1 VNSEAQP
8 RYSLKYFTHMASV
21 AIIGAGALGGAVA
34 QALAARDRVRR
45 VLLVDTAA
53 GVAAGKALDLQQSGA
68 VSGSHT
74 RLDGTDDLS
83 RVVGS
88 AVCVIAD
95 RYGPPE
101 AEWAG
106 DDGLSLVRRL
116 LPWTETTPLVF
127 AGAAQAELMLT
138 ARREHHVRRAS
149 LIGSAP
155 EAFASAMR
163 SMVALE
169 AGCSPSEVSLAVLG
183 VPSRLVVPW
192 SEAAVGGFPLE
203 RTLTPV
209 QLSRLEARSLR
220 LWPPGP
226 YALGMAAAAA
236 VEAVVTSSRRALSLL
251 TVLDGEYGAR
261 NRLGSMPVL
270 LDSSGVARVRVPAL
284 SARERV
290 LVETALGT

>member
-1 VNSEAQP
+1 
-8 RYSLKYFTHMASV
+8 MGSV
-21 AIIGAGALGGAVA
+21 AIIGAGGLGGAVA
-34 QALAARDRVRR
+34 QALAGRDRVSR
-45 VLLVDTAA
+45 VLLVDAAA
-53 GVAAGKALDLQQSGA
+53 GVAAGKALDIQQSGA

-83 RVVGS
+83 RAVGA

-106 DDGLSLVRRL
+106 DDGLSLLRRL
-116 LPWTETTPLVF
+116 LPWIENTPIVF
-127 AGAAQAELMLT
+127 AGASQVELMLR
-138 ARREHHVRRAS
+138 ARREHHVRGAA

-155 EAFASAMR
+155 EAYASAMR

-183 VPSRLVVPW
+183 LPPAGLVVPW
-192 SEAAVGGFPLE
+192 SEAAIGGFSLE
-203 RTLTPV
+203 RALTPV
-209 QLSRLEARSLR
+209 QIARLEARAPR

-236 VEAVVTSSRRALSLL
+236 VEAVVTASRRALSVL
-251 TVLDGEYGAR
+251 TVLDGEYGVR
-261 NRLGSMPVL
+261 NGVGSMPAL
-270 LDSSGVARVRVPAL
+270 LDAGGVARLRVPSL
-284 SARERV
+284 STRERV
-290 LVETALGT
+290 LVETALGE

>member
-1 VNSEAQP
+1 
-8 RYSLKYFTHMASV
+8 MASV

-34 QALAARDRVRR
+34 QALAGRDRVRR
-45 VLLVDTAA
+45 ILIVDAAA

-68 VSGSHT
+68 VSGSHA

-83 RVVGS
+83 RVIGS

-106 DDGLSLVRRL
+106 DDGLGMLRRL
-116 LPWTETTPLVF
+116 LAWTENTPLVF
-127 AGAAQAELMLT
+127 AGAGQAGLIT
-138 ARREHHVRRAS
+138 TVRREQHVRRAA

-155 EAFASAMR
+155 EAYASAMR

-169 AGCSPSEVSLAVLG
+169 AGCSPAEVSLAVLG
-183 VPSRLVVPW
+183 LPPSGLVVPW
-192 SEAAVGGFPLE
+192 SEAAIGGFALE

-209 QLSRLEARSLR
+209 QISRLDARAPR

-226 YALGMAAAAA
+226 FALGMAAATA
-236 VEAVVTSSRRALSLL
+236 VEAVVTTARRSVNVL
-251 TVLDGEYGAR
+251 TILDGEYGVR
-261 NRLGSMPVL
+261 DRLGSTPAL
-270 LDSSGVARVRVPAL
+270 LDAGGVARVRVPSL
-284 SARERV
+284 STRERV
-290 LVETALGT
+290 LVETALGA